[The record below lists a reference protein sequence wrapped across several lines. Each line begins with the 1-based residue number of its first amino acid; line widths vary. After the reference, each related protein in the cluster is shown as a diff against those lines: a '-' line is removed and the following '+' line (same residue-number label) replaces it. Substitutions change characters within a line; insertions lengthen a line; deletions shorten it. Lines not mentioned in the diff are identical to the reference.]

1 VSRACRPLLL
11 LLSALWGASAFYAA
25 AGIFGQTRVASIPG
39 PVLATSSMTWGFL
52 VLLPIAAFQLPSTAP
67 GWRSTG
73 SVLAPG
79 VLGTAFGQLILF
91 RMLRLFG
98 AARLSLVT
106 YLLPVTALI
115 YGALILHE
123 RLNVGMLG
131 GLALILA
138 GVALGSGAVRL
149 PRRAPLTQSF

>member
-25 AGIFGQTRVASIPG
+25 AGIFGQTRVASIP
-39 PVLATSSMTWGFL
+39 
-52 VLLPIAAFQLPSTAP
+52 
-67 GWRSTG
+67 
-73 SVLAPG
+73 
-79 VLGTAFGQLILF
+79 ILF

-123 RLNVGMLG
+123 RLNVGVLG

-149 PRRAPLTQSF
+149 PRRAPLTQSV

>member
-1 VSRACRPLLL
+1 
-11 LLSALWGASAFYAA
+11 
-25 AGIFGQTRVASIPG
+25 
-39 PVLATSSMTWGFL
+39 MTWGFL
-52 VLLPIAAFQLPSTAP
+52 VLLPVAAFQLPSSMP
-67 GWRSTG
+67 GWKATG
-73 SVLAPG
+73 SVLALAI
-79 VLGTAFGQLILF
+79 LGTAVAQLIFF

-115 YGALILHE
+115 YGALLLHE
-123 RLNVGMLG
+123 HLNAGMLG

-149 PRRAPLTQSF
+149 PRRAPLTQVP